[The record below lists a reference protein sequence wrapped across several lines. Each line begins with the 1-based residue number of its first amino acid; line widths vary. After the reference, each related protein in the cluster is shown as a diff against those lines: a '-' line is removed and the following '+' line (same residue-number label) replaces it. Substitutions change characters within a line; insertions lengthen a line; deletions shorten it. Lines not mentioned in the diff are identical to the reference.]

1 MQISE
6 QSWQGY
12 INALRKVNDKAS
24 AEILNWLK
32 NHGIPQ
38 NREAMNGLIDFAYAV
53 STTYGEAAAE
63 LAAEM
68 YEATAALSGV
78 IIEPAVP
85 AATPEIGEV
94 AKTVVGTAKLNN
106 EEILS
111 AAIGRLVKQTG
122 VDTTMQ
128 NALRDG
134 AEWVRRTCPFVL
146 KSVTRL
152 PAVFSNWRQVSKFT
166 IHKRDFVLFRS
177 LCWIV

>member
-1 MQISE
+1 MEISE
-6 QSWQGY
+6 RSWQGY

-85 AATPEIGEV
+85 AA
-94 AKTVVGTAKLNN
+94 
-106 EEILS
+106 
-111 AAIGRLVKQTG
+111 
-122 VDTTMQ
+122 
-128 NALRDG
+128 
-134 AEWVRRTCPFVL
+134 
-146 KSVTRL
+146 
-152 PAVFSNWRQVSKFT
+152 
-166 IHKRDFVLFRS
+166 
-177 LCWIV
+177 

>member
-1 MQISE
+1 MEISE
-6 QSWQGY
+6 RSWQGY

-38 NREAMNGLIDFAYAV
+38 GREAMNGLIDFAYAV

-85 AATPEIGEV
+85 AATPAIRPIACPRRPV
-94 AKTVVGTAKLNN
+94 RPYSLPRNACISVVIVTV
-106 EEILS
+106 
-111 AAIGRLVKQTG
+111 
-122 VDTTMQ
+122 
-128 NALRDG
+128 
-134 AEWVRRTCPFVL
+134 
-146 KSVTRL
+146 
-152 PAVFSNWRQVSKFT
+152 
-166 IHKRDFVLFRS
+166 
-177 LCWIV
+177 